1 MNKKDL
7 QSLTESY
14 QQVLENTLAD
24 MVGVETND
32 LESDVHGVDSEIDST
47 EHVDNFIN
55 DAEAKNMFVANLA
68 AIRSRA
74 HEILKLVEQDK
85 EVDAWM
91 TDKIAVAANDLK
103 DVCDAI
109 EFRY

>member
-14 QQVLENTLAD
+14 QQILENTLAD
-24 MVGVETND
+24 MVGVDTND
-32 LESDVHGVDSEIDST
+32 LDSNFHSVESENDDT

-55 DAEAKNMFVANLA
+55 DAEVKNMFIANLT

-74 HEILKLVEQDK
+74 HQILKLIDSGK

-103 DVCDAI
+103 DVCDAV
-109 EFRY
+109 EFRF

>member
-1 MNKKDL
+1 MNNKDL

-14 QQVLENTLAD
+14 QKVLENTLAD
-24 MVGVETND
+24 MVGVDTND
-32 LESDVHGVDSEIDST
+32 LESDVSGVEPEIDKT

-74 HEILKLVEQDK
+74 HEILKLIENDK

>member
-14 QQVLENTLAD
+14 QKVLENTLAD
-24 MVGVETND
+24 MVAVDTND
-32 LESDVHGVDSEIDST
+32 LESDVSGVEPEIDNT
-47 EHVDNFIN
+47 DHVDNFIN

-74 HEILKLVEQDK
+74 HEILKLVENDK